1 MQFQDDELA
10 LLYRALDDNLGA
22 AFSSRL
28 SRKANN
34 DWDEFDE
41 ELYWESFKKHKALWE
56 KLHELVKK

>member
-10 LLYRALDDNLGA
+10 LLYRALDDKLGA

-28 SRKANN
+28 DRKAKGN
-34 DWDEFDE
+34 WDEFDE
-41 ELYWESFKKHKALWE
+41 ELYWVEFKKHKDLWY